1 MNMYTNLSLFIS
13 HILLLKNYLPEKYNI
28 CIINKIKIKILLKKM
43 NSEFLNALK
52 NGQKYYIYEYIYKI
66 VKKIK
71 YKKEKRKN

>member
-1 MNMYTNLSLFIS
+1 
-13 HILLLKNYLPEKYNI
+13 
-28 CIINKIKIKILLKKM
+28 M

-66 VKKIK
+66 GKKIK